1 MHAGPV
7 SPIIVLLLR
16 EVMRGLTTFPTLLMG
31 RIIREM
37 YIGVLRL
44 YVTGVP
50 GIRQSSMNFVE
61 FNSGKT
67 LIL

>member
-7 SPIIVLLLR
+7 SPVIVLLLR
-16 EVMRGLTTFPTLLMG
+16 EVMRGLTTFPTWLMG
-31 RIIREM
+31 RIIRQM
-37 YIGVLRL
+37 HIGVLRL